1 MTRIPVPND
10 CDLQPVETVPIKKEE
25 AREQARLVAAL
36 RHCWHLLPDERRPV
50 IAHIPNGGGRSKA
63 QGALLK
69 ATGTSP
75 GVPDLM
81 LPTPRGKHHG
91 LFVEMKR
98 TKGGRISAEQ
108 KDWIAYLQ
116 ANGYR
121 AIVCHGFEEAKKEI
135 ECYLSTTS

>member
-1 MTRIPVPND
+1 MTTQQTMKS
-10 CDLQPVETVPIKKEE
+10 CDKKSPSEH
-25 AREQARLVAAL
+25 AEQATLVQWLA
-36 RHCWHLLPDERRPV
+36 
-50 IAHIPNGGGRSKA
+50 IAHPTVRIFAIPNGGRRGKLEAMRL
-63 QGALLK
+63 QLEGV
-69 ATGTSP
+69 SP

-98 TKGGRISAEQ
+98 TKGGRTSNEQ

>member
-1 MTRIPVPND
+1 MAAKDTPSED
-10 CDLQPVETVPIKKEE
+10 Q
-25 AREQARLVAAL
+25 EQAWLVAWL
-36 RHCWHLLPDERRPV
+36 RREHPSVR
-50 IAHIPNGGGRSKA
+50 IFSIPNGGGRSKA
-63 QGALLK
+63 QGAILK

-81 LPTPRGKHHG
+81 IPAPRGQHHG

-98 TKGGRISAEQ
+98 TKGGSVSKEQ

-116 ANGYR
+116 AQGYQ
-121 AIVCHGFEEAKKEI
+121 AIVCRGFEEAKREI

>member
-1 MTRIPVPND
+1 MAEKDTPSED
-10 CDLQPVETVPIKKEE
+10 Q
-25 AREQARLVAAL
+25 EQAWLVAWL
-36 RHCWHLLPDERRPV
+36 RREHPSVR
-50 IAHIPNGGGRSKA
+50 IFAIPNGGGRSKA

-81 LPTPRGKHHG
+81 IPTPRGPYHG
-91 LFVEMKR
+91 LFIEMKR
-98 TKGGRISAEQ
+98 TKGGSVSKEQ

-116 ANGYR
+116 AQGYQ
-121 AIVCHGFEEAKKEI
+121 AIVCRGFEEAKREI

>member
-1 MTRIPVPND
+1 MTTQQTMKS
-10 CDLQPVETVPIKKEE
+10 CDKKLPSEH
-25 AREQARLVAAL
+25 AEQATLVQWLA
-36 RHCWHLLPDERRPV
+36 
-50 IAHIPNGGGRSKA
+50 IAHPAVRIFAIPNGGRRGKLEAMRL
-63 QGALLK
+63 QLEGV
-69 ATGTSP
+69 SP

-98 TKGGRISAEQ
+98 TKGGRTSTEQ

-121 AIVCHGFEEAKKEI
+121 AIVCHGFEAAKKEI